1 MLFRGRIV
9 AGGGADSGMTET
21 KQKQIHILLIDDH
34 TLFRESVSRV
44 LSSDPAIQ
52 VDHCGSI
59 RDALALLAQHRFE
72 LVLLDHDLG
81 SERAS
86 QFLPAARQG
95 GFEGKVLVVTA
106 WVSENE
112 ARRLMR
118 QGVSGIFLKE
128 APLADLTMGIR
139 TVLDG
144 GTWLDPSLSAMREEQ
159 SDPQSGSPVFSERQ
173 RRVLRYVLEGLSNKE
188 IAWRLQISES
198 YVKAILQGLF
208 QKTGVRTRGQLVRV
222 AFEQYEDQL

>member
-1 MLFRGRIV
+1 MMDNPATTIR
-9 AGGGADSGMTET
+9 A
-21 KQKQIHILLIDDH
+21 LLVDDH
-34 TLFRESVSRV
+34 ALFRESVSRILASEGG
-44 LSSDPAIQ
+44 LSIE
-52 VDHCGSI
+52 HCASI
-59 RDALALLAQHRFE
+59 RDALLLLAQQRFD

-86 QFLPAARQG
+86 QFLPAARQA

-106 WVSENE
+106 WVSDTE

-118 QGVSGIFLKE
+118 QGVAGIFLKE

-144 GTWLDPSLSAMREEQ
+144 ATWLDPSLSAMREEQ

-173 RRVLRYVLEGLSNKE
+173 R
-188 IAWRLQISES
+188 
-198 YVKAILQGLF
+198 
-208 QKTGVRTRGQLVRV
+208 
-222 AFEQYEDQL
+222 